1 MTAEEM
7 RSRPSQG
14 ICILRGI
21 RAPGTE
27 RPTPASSCSPSSV
40 PSEPLPQACPSP
52 LPCLVSRLRS
62 LIPILWDDHHGNP
75 HPGSCPLNTSQE
87 HTGSYTASPA
97 LTEPALNLQSLVPES
112 VFAATSQYCL
122 SRTFKSKCLIFQNI
136 QLGFYFKILIPLIH
150 LFKT

>member
-97 LTEPALNLQSLVPES
+97 LTEPVLNLVTPQDYRGTRDTRPSRAQLSNLVGGGEG
-112 VFAATSQYCL
+112 QG
-122 SRTFKSKCLIFQNI
+122 RR
-136 QLGFYFKILIPLIH
+136 GGMMG
-150 LFKT
+150 

>member
-7 RSRPSQG
+7 RSWPSQE
-14 ICILRGI
+14 ICMLRGI

-40 PSEPLPQACPSP
+40 SSEPLPQAFPSP

-75 HPGSCPLNTSQE
+75 HPGSCPPNTSQE
-87 HTGSYTASPA
+87 HTGSYTAPPA
-97 LTEPALNLQSLVPES
+97 LTEPALSLVTPQDYGGTRDTRPS
-112 VFAATSQYCL
+112 RAQL
-122 SRTFKSKCLIFQNI
+122 SNLVGVGGWRRA
-136 QLGFYFKILIPLIH
+136 GEGMMG
-150 LFKT
+150 